1 MGHGDIAND
10 LLDLEA
16 RRKRGEPINEFQ
28 SARIHAE
35 FRLARII
42 DSLNSGMPRSEVIG
56 ILAITS
62 QTSRRVACDALGK
75 VLRKAKFDQPQ
86 EPSPAAAKVKIQAEV
101 SKGKPAPAMPKARSV
116 PAPAVPAKADSSA
129 PVAQKVSPT
138 HPDFKISAP
147 AELAEKVAAPTGQKP
162 FRVGI
167 RVGPAN
173 FAGVDDMMTEQ
184 QQEEIRQSHKALA
197 AMEAKYGTAKEQAD
211 RIKKS

>member
-16 RRKRGEPINEFQ
+16 RRRRGEPINEFQ

-35 FRLARII
+35 YRLARII
-42 DSLNSGMPRSEVIG
+42 DALNSGMPRSEVIG

-86 EPSPAAAKVKIQAEV
+86 ESLPAAAKVKIHAEV
-101 SKGKPAPAMPKARSV
+101 SKGQPAPATPKPAP
-116 PAPAVPAKADSSA
+116 PAA
-129 PVAQKVSPT
+129 VAQKVKSVSSPE

-147 AELAEKVAAPTGQKP
+147 AELAEKLAAPTGQKP

-173 FAGVDDMMTEQ
+173 FAGVDDVMTEQ

-211 RIKKS
+211 RIKKP

>member
-16 RRKRGEPINEFQ
+16 RRRRGEPINEFQ

-35 FRLARII
+35 YRLARII
-42 DSLNSGMPRSEVIG
+42 DALNSGMPRSEVIG

-86 EPSPAAAKVKIQAEV
+86 ESLPAAAKVKIHAEV
-101 SKGKPAPAMPKARSV
+101 KSV
-116 PAPAVPAKADSSA
+116 SS
-129 PVAQKVSPT
+129 PE

-147 AELAEKVAAPTGQKP
+147 AELAEKLAAPTGQKP

-173 FAGVDDMMTEQ
+173 FAGVDDVMTEQ